1 MSKRS
6 ADIQITQDNQF
17 DFDKDNADEND
28 SSKSFKI
35 ADESVLKNRAIK
47 VPKSRF
53 KLENKTLLSNASSS
67 ISKNIED
74 NNLTN
79 KGSVFKNFSFGA
91 NNTSNPP
98 AFGSNNSTQ
107 FSQEKPNLFSNNSSS
122 FSSTQTESSE
132 TKNAPNLSFNTGSN
146 STSLFNSTSQSA
158 AKPINGFK
166 SNQATEK
173 KEGFTFDFAKNTDQT
188 TTSVADPPKSNL
200 FGSAFNNNTSTDS
213 SKSFGAGL
221 PVMPSYSF
229 GAFNSN
235 NSSQTQDDSSTSSI
249 TQSSTTSSG
258 FSFGSLTKNDSS
270 APAPKENK
278 SLFNFGP
285 KSSENDASESN
296 SSLSAKPVIEISN
309 SKLTNSTTSI
319 FSSAATN
326 STSLFGS
333 SSSKP
338 NSHNIPSSTS
348 SLENAKSTISANS
361 DRIKDYLKSIR
372 GLNSSFVKII
382 NSCYE
387 SDPFEDFSSLFSQYS
402 KFLTTI
408 NSNYEDVTSQNKS
421 QSNSLSND
429 NTQASTSSLFTNNN
443 LPSKSSASNNNT
455 NLNSQPI
462 SKSVLGGKSIN
473 FGVSK
478 SDKTE
483 GDKPKSLF
491 APKNH
496 VTASVSL
503 FDKDNK
509 DSSKSLNLENKNS
522 NAPSLFGS
530 NNANVLSTADNSKP
544 TGLFSSNNSS
554 LSISSSIF
562 KTPLNDA
569 QTPSS
574 QLSTSNTSDN
584 VDSDKPKLATF
595 VVGGKVSTSAIMS
608 PKTVSDKSSDIS
620 KSFSFGSTQTA
631 PTSIFGNNI
640 GSSLFGSS
648 FKAATPT
655 AQTSLFGNTNV
666 SSEVKT
672 TALSTTNDQDEN
684 EPIPASPSKLA
695 SSASTKGA
703 GEEEETTIYD
713 VRAKI
718 FKYDANYEGGAK
730 YVDLGVGFLRINT
743 REVNGKKLARVLCR
757 QDGTSLVTLNSAI
770 NKQTPL
776 HHKEGSKDVLL
787 VSFESSDSST
797 KFLIR
802 VKTPAMSNDLF
813 EKIKS
818 TINSL

>member
-17 DFDKDNADEND
+17 DFDKDNSNEND
-28 SSKSFKI
+28 STKSFKI
-35 ADESVLKNRAIK
+35 ANESVLKNRAIK

-53 KLENKTLLSNASSS
+53 KLENKTLLSNSSSS
-67 ISKNIED
+67 ISKNNDD
-74 NNLTN
+74 NNPTN
-79 KGSVFKNFSFGA
+79 QSSVFKNFSFGA
-91 NNTSNPP
+91 NNTSKPI
-98 AFGSNNSTQ
+98 AFGSNTSNQS
-107 FSQEKPNLFSNNSSS
+107 SQDKPNLFSNNSSS

-132 TKNAPNLSFNTGSN
+132 TTNAPISSFNSGSN
-146 STSLFNSTSQSA
+146 NTCLFNTTSQSST
-158 AKPINGFK
+158 KPINGFK
-166 SNQATEK
+166 SNQVSDK
-173 KEGFTFDFAKNTDQT
+173 KEGFTFDFAKDTNQT
-188 TTSVADPPKSNL
+188 TSTVADPPKSNL
-200 FGSAFNNNTSTDS
+200 FGRAFNNTTSTDS
-213 SKSFGAGL
+213 TKSFGAGL

-235 NSSQTQDDSSTSSI
+235 NSSQTQDDSSSSPKK
-249 TQSSTTSSG
+249 QSSTTSSG
-258 FSFGSLTKNDSS
+258 YSFGSLTKNDSS

-285 KSSENDASESN
+285 KSSENDSAETN
-296 SSLSAKPVIEISN
+296 SSLNSKPVIEISN

-319 FSSAATN
+319 FSTVATN

-333 SSSKP
+333 TSSIPS
-338 NSHNIPSSTS
+338 SHNISTS
-348 SLENAKSTISANS
+348 SPLENAKSTISANS
-361 DRIKDYLKSIR
+361 ERIKDYLKSIR

-421 QSNSLSND
+421 HSNSLSN
-429 NTQASTSSLFTNNN
+429 NNAQASTSNLFSNNN
-443 LPSKSSASNNNT
+443 LPPKSSVSDNTTSLIPESVSKS
-455 NLNSQPI
+455 L
-462 SKSVLGGKSIN
+462 LGNKSIN
-473 FGVSK
+473 FGASK
-478 SDKTE
+478 NEKTE

-491 APKNH
+491 APKNE
-496 VTASVSL
+496 VTTSVNL

-509 DSSKSLNLENKNS
+509 DSSKSLSLENKNS
-522 NAPSLFGS
+522 KAPSLFGS
-530 NNANVLSTADNSKP
+530 NNATVLSTTDKSKP
-544 TGLFSSNNSS
+544 TGYFSSNNSFS
-554 LSISSSIF
+554 SNSSSIF
-562 KTPLNDA
+562 KNPLNDA

-574 QLSTSNTSDN
+574 QETTRNSTDN

-608 PKTVSDKSSDIS
+608 PKTVSEKSSDVS

-648 FKAATPT
+648 FKPATPT
-655 AQTSLFGNTNV
+655 AQTSLFGKSNTL
-666 SSEVKT
+666 SEVKT
-672 TALSTTNDQDEN
+672 TTPSTANDQDEN
-684 EPIPASPSKLA
+684 EPIPASPSKMA

-703 GEEEETTIYD
+703 GEEEETTVYD

-743 REVNGKKLARVLCR
+743 REVDGKKLARVLCR

-797 KFLIR
+797 KYLIR